1 MEVRTELISHLRE
14 KFFKKLDDEG
24 PPDPKFHPADIAR
37 VKENNNWL
45 RRFLEHNENNI
56 QESLNML
63 WDTCIWR
70 SKFGTNE
77 ITEENVRKDYLDI
90 GLCFIHGKDKDGK
103 TMFVIKCSLH
113 TKGSKEFNQLQKLVV
128 YWFERLERLTNGNQI
143 SLFFDMSDTGILNMD
158 MEFIKYLINLCK
170 SYYPNFLNYIIIFE
184 MPWILNTAFKI
195 IKSWLP
201 PKAIPKI
208 KFVHKGNIHE
218 LVDPNDVLTCW
229 GGSNE
234 YLFKFVSEAQNNI
247 DTTMNGKFDSRKV
260 HFAEG
265 SPLTEQSPGGFGEQ
279 STEDQLLSI
288 EPDAVI
294 FNKSGNEIGGSIL
307 LKNVTSDK
315 PLSYKVKTTSPGKF
329 RVRPSSGILLPQ
341 EQRSISV
348 VVQQEHNVR
357 ALLHVDKF
365 LVMCLPL
372 KDPNT
377 SAQELAAL
385 WKSEKPAEEHKLKC
399 CYGGIMNNEVLKL
412 NSISGISE
420 NSQIDT
426 LSRKIAHLKESNT
439 KMHSEVVFLK
449 HLLLLSMIVTITV
462 AIIIVYILKI
472 DIKNSMDQHSRM
484 DQACDIHHEI

>member
-170 SYYPNFLNYIIIFE
+170 SYYPNF
-184 MPWILNTAFKI
+184 FK
-195 IKSWLP
+195 LYYY
-201 PKAIPKI
+201 
-208 KFVHKGNIHE
+208 F
-218 LVDPNDVLTCW
+218 
-229 GGSNE
+229 
-234 YLFKFVSEAQNNI
+234 
-247 DTTMNGKFDSRKV
+247 
-260 HFAEG
+260 
-265 SPLTEQSPGGFGEQ
+265 
-279 STEDQLLSI
+279 
-288 EPDAVI
+288 
-294 FNKSGNEIGGSIL
+294 
-307 LKNVTSDK
+307 
-315 PLSYKVKTTSPGKF
+315 
-329 RVRPSSGILLPQ
+329 
-341 EQRSISV
+341 
-348 VVQQEHNVR
+348 
-357 ALLHVDKF
+357 
-365 LVMCLPL
+365 
-372 KDPNT
+372 
-377 SAQELAAL
+377 
-385 WKSEKPAEEHKLKC
+385 
-399 CYGGIMNNEVLKL
+399 
-412 NSISGISE
+412 
-420 NSQIDT
+420 
-426 LSRKIAHLKESNT
+426 
-439 KMHSEVVFLK
+439 
-449 HLLLLSMIVTITV
+449 
-462 AIIIVYILKI
+462 
-472 DIKNSMDQHSRM
+472 
-484 DQACDIHHEI
+484 